1 MMPPIGSPLF
11 ASRGRLFLRWVQG
24 FLFVTGILALS
35 YVALVLLHARLY
47 RQAADKVLAQQVDAQ
62 RQHHAMP
69 QAAAREG
76 DLLGRIEIPRLNL
89 AVVILQ
95 GTTAQTL
102 RLGAG
107 HIDGTA
113 FPGEPGN
120 VGIAAHRDTFFRPLQ
135 NIRAG
140 DEILLQTA
148 SGFSSYRVESLQIVD
163 PSDVAVLA
171 PSSAPTLTLVTC
183 YPFHFIGSAP
193 ERFIVRARI
202 IEANQ
207 SGHLISSPPHSAPMG
222 IASGQPV
229 PTATDPAPKQ

>member
-1 MMPPIGSPLF
+1 MMPLIGSPLF

-35 YVALVLLHARLY
+35 YVGLVLLHARLY
-47 RQAADKVLAQQVDAQ
+47 QLDAGKVLAQQIDAHEQQ
-62 RQHHAMP
+62 RGALPP

-148 SGFSSYRVESLQIVD
+148 SGFSSYSVESLQIVD

-171 PSSAPTLTLVTC
+171 PSSASTLTLVTC

-193 ERFIVRARI
+193 QRFIVRARM
-202 IEANQ
+202 IEAN
-207 SGHLISSPPHSAPMG
+207 
-222 IASGQPV
+222 
-229 PTATDPAPKQ
+229 

>member
-1 MMPPIGSPLF
+1 MMPLIGSPLF

-35 YVALVLLHARLY
+35 YVGLVLLHARLY
-47 RQAADKVLAQQVDAQ
+47 QQAAGKVLAQQIDAHEQQ
-62 RQHHAMP
+62 RGALPP

-76 DLLGRIEIPRLNL
+76 DVLGRIEIPRLNL

-135 NIRAG
+135 DIRAG

-148 SGFSSYRVESLQIVD
+148 SGFSSYSVESLQIVD

-171 PSSAPTLTLVTC
+171 PSSASTLTLVTC

-193 ERFIVRARI
+193 QRFIVRARM
-202 IEANQ
+202 IEAN
-207 SGHLISSPPHSAPMG
+207 
-222 IASGQPV
+222 
-229 PTATDPAPKQ
+229 